1 MFCDI
6 YRSDCT
12 LITECHL
19 STVRFS
25 SSLLLHLIAIDI
37 FMTLLVSYYI
47 NSINI
52 PLNQLMSAKDI
63 PGIF

>member
-6 YRSDCT
+6 YRSDCI

-25 SSLLLHLIAIDI
+25 SSLLLLLIAIDI
-37 FMTLLVSYYI
+37 FMTLLVSCYI
-47 NSINI
+47 HTINI
-52 PLNQLMSAKDI
+52 PLNKLMSAKDI